1 MKAFD
6 GAKPWRNMEVERFS
20 FEGATG
26 PRVAKKGFLNMDN
39 DFTVE
44 EPIIGCLGR
53 KLRGRGISMW
63 EINLEYEPQCGI
75 VQRPL
80 GL

>member
-44 EPIIGCLGR
+44 EPIIGCGPEVE
-53 KLRGRGISMW
+53 GEGYFHVGNQPWIS
-63 EINLEYEPQCGI
+63 P
-75 VQRPL
+75 RSF
-80 GL
+80 